1 MIPIDRPH
9 YLVEVW
15 LSATWRAMRTNM
27 MKALRFA
34 EFGPSS
40 VLRIE
45 CAAIPEPS
53 ERESSRRRGGLGQ
66 CPESRYRPGWISRG
80 ICSCPGGDA
89 VAQTAFVDH
98 GAV

>member
-1 MIPIDRPH
+1 
-9 YLVEVW
+9 
-15 LSATWRAMRTNM
+15 MRTNM

-53 ERESSRRRGGLGQ
+53 ERESSRR
-66 CPESRYRPGWISRG
+66 
-80 ICSCPGGDA
+80 
-89 VAQTAFVDH
+89 
-98 GAV
+98 